1 MKPAERPLKQST
13 RRTAEKQST
22 RRSAEKIQCTVP
34 AKLIVS
40 GEHAVLYGC
49 PALSLAIA
57 LPTRCTLA
65 FTPAAELRFS
75 LHLNDIALHIQADA
89 ALWQDEVQAIEQRFA
104 AFTQNT
110 LAIQHVLTQPQ
121 QLIWMTLALFN
132 RHTPLMRGEWTLTLD
147 SEVPMG
153 RGLGSSAAVI
163 VATLAALF
171 QAHDLPLQHAIV
183 LEMAQHA
190 EHYQHG
196 RSSGI
201 DPATLLTPGLLR
213 FELGQIPQ
221 RLAPAGQPCQAWLID
236 TGAPDSTTGECVAAV
251 RRFSDDAALWQRF
264 AKVSAQIQQA
274 WLSAQP
280 ADLKAALRTNH
291 LLLCQIGVVP
301 ARVAGFIARLENDYA
316 AAAKICGAG
325 SLHGDSAG
333 MVLCLSDTPPVSLC
347 EAYGYRYFAMQ
358 TDNRGVHCEMV

>member
-1 MKPAERPLKQST
+1 MKPAERSLKQST
-13 RRTAEKQST
+13 RRK
-22 RRSAEKIQCTVP
+22 AEKIQCTVP
-34 AKLIVS
+34 AKLILS

-57 LPTRCTLA
+57 LPTRCTLT
-65 FTPAAELRFS
+65 FKPAAELRFK
-75 LHLNDIALHIQADA
+75 LHLNDIALHTQADA
-89 ALWQDEVQAIEQRFA
+89 VLWQHEVQAIEQRFA
-104 AFTQNT
+104 AFTHNT
-110 LAIQHVLTQPQ
+110 LAIQHVLSRPQ
-121 QLIWMTLALFN
+121 QLLWMTLALFN
-132 RHTPLMRGEWTLTLD
+132 RHTPLMCGEWTLTID
-147 SEVPMG
+147 SQVPMG

-163 VATLAALF
+163 VATLTALF
-171 QAHDLPLQHAIV
+171 HAHDLQLEHAT
-183 LEMAQHA
+183 LLAMAQQA

-221 RLAPAGQPCQAWLID
+221 RLAPADQTIKAWLID
-236 TGAPDSTTGECVAAV
+236 TGAPNSTTGECVAAV
-251 RRFSDDAALWQRF
+251 RRFSDDSALWQHF
-264 AKVSAQIQQA
+264 ANVSAQIQQA

-280 ADLKAALRTNH
+280 ADLKTALRANH
-291 LLLCQIGVVP
+291 QLLCQIGVVP
-301 ARVAGFIARLENDYA
+301 ARVAEFITQLENGYA

-333 MVLCLSDTPPVSLC
+333 MVLCLSDTPPAPLC

-358 TDNRGVHCEMV
+358 AENRGVHCEMV